1 MPELILH
8 HYPNSPFAE
17 KVRLILGYKK
27 LAWRS
32 VLIPTI
38 LPKPDLVALTG
49 GYRKTPVLQ
58 IGADIYCDTAL
69 IAQVLEQH
77 QPLPT
82 LYPANAPLAPLLAQ
96 WADSTLFWPSVTWA
110 LQPAGAAVMFDNPPP
125 EVMKAFAADRAAM
138 GTGARRQTLADGT
151 VQLQGYL
158 QLLDAQLA
166 AQQAAGS
173 GYLLGAAPCIA
184 DFSAAHPL
192 WFIRRAAPVAHILAP
207 YVALT
212 AWLDRML
219 AIGHQIGHHQSTRL
233 SSADALALAAA
244 STQHAPVS
252 VAPGLG
258 FDAGQ
263 AVSVNATDYGQ
274 DPVAGTLVGLSA
286 SSVVLQRR
294 DARAGLVQ
302 VHFPRVGFQIKKEV
316 SA

>member
-1 MPELILH
+1 MSDLILH

-17 KVRLILGYKK
+17 KVRLILGYKG

-32 VLIPTI
+32 VMIPTI

-69 IAQVLEQH
+69 IAEVLEQR

-82 LYPANAPLAPLLAQ
+82 LYPASAPLAPLLAQ
-96 WADSTLFWPSVTWA
+96 WADNTLFWPSVTWA
-110 LQPAGAAVMFDNPPP
+110 LQPAGAAVMFDNPAP

-138 GTGARRQTLADGT
+138 GTGARRQTLSDGK
-151 VQLQGYL
+151 VQLHAYL
-158 QLLDAQLA
+158 QQLDAQLA
-166 AQQAAGS
+166 AQHQVGQ
-173 GYLLGAAPCIA
+173 GYLFGAAPCIA

-192 WFIRRAAPVAHILAP
+192 WFIRRAAPMAHILVP
-207 YVALT
+207 YGALS
-212 AWLDRML
+212 AWLDRVL
-219 AIGHQIGHHQSTRL
+219 AIGHHQSDRL
-233 SSADALALAAA
+233 DSAAAVALAAA
-244 STQHAPVS
+244 TNQHAPVS

-258 FDAGQ
+258 FEAGQ
-263 AVSVNATDYGQ
+263 AVSVSATDYGQ

-286 SSVVLQRR
+286 GSVVLQRT
-294 DARAGLVQ
+294 DARAGRLQ
-302 VHFPRVGFQIKKEV
+302 VHFPRMGFQIKKEV

>member
-1 MPELILH
+1 MSDLILH

-17 KVRLILGYKK
+17 KVRLILGYKG

-32 VLIPTI
+32 VMIPTI

-69 IAQVLEQH
+69 IAQVLDRH

-82 LYPANAPLAPLLAQ
+82 LYPATAPLAPLLAQ
-96 WADSTLFWPSVTWA
+96 WADNTLFWPCVTWA

-151 VQLQGYL
+151 VQLQAYL
-158 QLLDAQLA
+158 QQLDAQLA
-166 AQQAAGS
+166 AQHAAGQ
-173 GYLLGAAPCIA
+173 GYLFGAAPCIA

-207 YVALT
+207 YAALT
-212 AWLDRML
+212 VWLDSVL
-219 AIGHQIGHHQSTRL
+219 AIGHHQSTRL
-233 SSADALALAAA
+233 SSADAVALAAA
-244 STQHAPVS
+244 STQHATVS
-252 VAPGLG
+252 VSPGLG
-258 FDAGQ
+258 FEAGQ
-263 AVSVNATDYGQ
+263 AVTVSATDYGL

-286 SSVVLQRR
+286 SSVVLQRT

-302 VHFPRVGFQIKKEV
+302 VHFPRMGFQIKKEV

>member
-1 MPELILH
+1 MSELILH

-17 KVRLILGYKK
+17 KVRLILGYKG

-32 VLIPTI
+32 VMIPTI

-77 QPLPT
+77 QPQPT
-82 LYPANAPLAPLLAQ
+82 LYPASAPLAPLLAQ

-125 EVMKAFAADRAAM
+125 EVMKAFAVDRAAM
-138 GTGARRQTLADGT
+138 GGGMRRASLADGT
-151 VQLQGYL
+151 VQLKALL
-158 QLLDAQLA
+158 QALDAQLQ
-166 AQQAAGS
+166 AQQAAGAAC
-173 GYLLGAAPCIA
+173 LLGAAPSIA
-184 DFSAAHPL
+184 DFAVAHPL

-207 YVALT
+207 YAALS

-219 AIGHQIGHHQSTRL
+219 AIGHHHSTRL
-233 SSADALALAAA
+233 SGADAVALAAA
-244 STQHAPVS
+244 TTQHAPVS
-252 VAPGLG
+252 VLPGLG
-258 FDAGQ
+258 FEAGQ
-263 AVSVNATDYGQ
+263 AVTVNATDYGL
-274 DPVAGTLVGLSA
+274 DPVAGTLVGLTPD
-286 SSVVLQRR
+286 SVVLQRT
-294 DARAGLVQ
+294 DARAGLLQ
-302 VHFPRVGFQIKKEV
+302 VHFPRMGFQIKKEV